1 MDKTYHTVIRVTYI
15 KDGLLREKYI
25 RVEDECYESA
35 DYYERYYSDCYS
47 YPDHEDVVVI
57 NQFVTEEE

>member
-1 MDKTYHTVIRVTYI
+1 MGKTYHTVLRVTYI
-15 KDGLLREKYI
+15 KDGLLRERYI

-35 DYYERYYSDCYS
+35 DYYERYYSD
-47 YPDHEDVVVI
+47 HEDVVVI